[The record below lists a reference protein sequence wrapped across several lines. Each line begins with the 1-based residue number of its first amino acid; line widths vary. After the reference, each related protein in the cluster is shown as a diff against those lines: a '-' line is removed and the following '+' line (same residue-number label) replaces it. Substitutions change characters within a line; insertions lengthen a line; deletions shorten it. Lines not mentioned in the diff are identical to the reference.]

1 MLLIIFNTYVSNL
14 VDALELNTQ
23 NSPFS
28 RYLFCILKI
37 PDTDTS
43 FPMRDC
49 GKQNFSMESYFE
61 NNNFNISCLLLGIV
75 YQYQFMKYA

>member
-14 VDALELNTQ
+14 VDALELNIP

-28 RYLFCILKI
+28 WYVFCILKI

-49 GKQNFSMESYFE
+49 EKQNFSMERVILKIIILTFPAS
-61 NNNFNISCLLLGIV
+61 S
-75 YQYQFMKYA
+75 